1 MILEKVINGCGC
13 TLIKGDAGIEVTSV
27 CNDSRKVTPGS
38 LFVAVRGY
46 ASDGHSYIATAVEK
60 GAAVIVCE
68 DMEAAEAQL
77 AKAGDAAEGTALVKA
92 DSSRYALAII
102 AANFYDNPSHK
113 LTLVG
118 ITGTNML
125 WPPSTITSAPRSRKV
140 SFSPSPQATATTP

>member
-68 DMEAAEAQL
+68 DRNCSREGGLIKICSRHYRRQL
-77 AKAGDAAEGTALVKA
+77 L
-92 DSSRYALAII
+92 
-102 AANFYDNPSHK
+102 
-113 LTLVG
+113 
-118 ITGTNML
+118 
-125 WPPSTITSAPRSRKV
+125 
-140 SFSPSPQATATTP
+140 